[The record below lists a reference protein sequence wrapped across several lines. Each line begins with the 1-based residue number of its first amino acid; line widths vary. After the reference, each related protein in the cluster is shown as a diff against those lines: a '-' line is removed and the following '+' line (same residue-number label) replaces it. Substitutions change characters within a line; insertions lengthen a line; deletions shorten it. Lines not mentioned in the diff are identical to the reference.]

1 MTNHPNRG
9 RRKPS
14 DNPPPELIRAA
25 RDELGHTNPEMA
37 ASLAPTSISAVE
49 RWMAGRDVS
58 NHRPM
63 HPQLFSRYLAK
74 NGLIEAG
81 QDWTD
86 WER

>member
-25 RDELGHTNPEMA
+25 REAIGHTQGQMA
-37 ASLAPTSISAVE
+37 EDLAPTSLRAVQAWE
-49 RWMAGRDVS
+49 GAGS
-58 NHRPM
+58 TARPM
-63 HPQLFSRYLAK
+63 HPQLFSRYLSK

-81 QDWTD
+81 QDWTE
-86 WER
+86 WQP